1 MGNLVAEL
9 KQRLAEIDDL
19 RSAAALLYWDQS
31 TYMPAA
37 GTPARGRQLAT
48 LERIAHERLADPEV
62 GRLLDKLEP
71 QAATLDY
78 SDDTATLVR
87 LTRRAFERATRVSN
101 EFMAEIGKHSAESY
115 AVWVQ
120 ARPKGDFAA
129 VQPILEKT
137 LDLSRQYT
145 AFFPGYAEP
154 IDALIEESDYGMTA
168 ESVGALFA
176 ELRSEL
182 VPLVGQIS
190 ERPAID
196 DSCLYGHFS
205 AAAQRTFSEAV
216 IRDFGYD
223 FKRGRQDET
232 HHPFMIKFSL
242 GDVRITTRTRED
254 MLVDGIFG
262 TFHEAGHAMYEQG
275 IDRRFEAT
283 PIAGGT
289 SAGIHESQSRLWENM
304 VGRSR
309 DLWAHYYPRLQTT
322 FSAQLGS
329 VSLDTFYKAINKV
342 APSLIRTSADE
353 VTYNLHVM
361 LRFDLERDL
370 LAGRLAVRDLPEAWR
385 ERMRSDLGVVPAGD
399 GDGVM
404 QDVHWFTGLIGGA
417 FQGYTLGNIMSGQIF
432 AAVQTAIP
440 QLLDQIRGGNFA
452 PLHTWLNEQIYQ
464 HGSKFTAAEIIERAT
479 GEPLSIQPYMAYL
492 RTKYGD
498 IYNL

>member
-1 MGNLVAEL
+1 
-9 KQRLAEIDDL
+9 
-19 RSAAALLYWDQS
+19 
-31 TYMPAA
+31 
-37 GTPARGRQLAT
+37 
-48 LERIAHERLADPEV
+48 
-62 GRLLDKLEP
+62 
-71 QAATLDY
+71 
-78 SDDTATLVR
+78 
-87 LTRRAFERATRVSN
+87 
-101 EFMAEIGKHSAESY
+101 
-115 AVWVQ
+115 
-120 ARPKGDFAA
+120 
-129 VQPILEKT
+129 
-137 LDLSRQYT
+137 
-145 AFFPGYAEP
+145 
-154 IDALIEESDYGMTA
+154 
-168 ESVGALFA
+168 
-176 ELRSEL
+176 
-182 VPLVGQIS
+182 
-190 ERPAID
+190 
-196 DSCLYGHFS
+196 
-205 AAAQRTFSEAV
+205 
-216 IRDFGYD
+216 
-223 FKRGRQDET
+223 
-232 HHPFMIKFSL
+232 
-242 GDVRITTRTRED
+242 
-254 MLVDGIFG
+254 
-262 TFHEAGHAMYEQG
+262 
-275 IDRRFEAT
+275 
-283 PIAGGT
+283 
-289 SAGIHESQSRLWENM
+289 
-304 VGRSR
+304 GRSR